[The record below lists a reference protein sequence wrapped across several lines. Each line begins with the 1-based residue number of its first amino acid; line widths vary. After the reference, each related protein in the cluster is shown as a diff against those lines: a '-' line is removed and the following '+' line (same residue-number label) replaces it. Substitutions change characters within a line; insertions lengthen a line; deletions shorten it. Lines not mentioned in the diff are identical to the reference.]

1 MRGTT
6 PREHAGTII
15 IGGGQ
20 AGSQTAVSLRE
31 AGYTDRIVLISAEP
45 HLPYQRPP
53 LSKAFLAG
61 DAQPATLALRG
72 EPAYARHTI
81 DVIVGDAVS
90 AIDADRKLVRQAS
103 GAELSWDHLVLAVG
117 GTPSQLSVPII
128 DRATGDLAAPG
139 TTLEGVHV
147 LRTADDALAL
157 RAAAQNVNRL
167 VAIGGSF
174 IGLEVAASLSSRG
187 VAATVLVRGDRL
199 MSRVVHPHVADLFR
213 RAHRER
219 GVSLEFGAQVT
230 ALIADGQRVA
240 AVQLADG
247 RRVEADCVVVGV
259 GLTADTTLAEDIGL
273 EIDRGIV
280 VDDAGR
286 TSHAAI
292 YAAGDCATRRLAS
305 GATERTES
313 VHNAVQQAKAV
324 AAAIA
329 GAPPPAPQAPW
340 FWSDQ
345 FDLKLQTVGDTGHDT
360 DITVLAG
367 GTPEKLVVEHRRDG
381 VLVGVTA
388 VSSPREFLQYRRELD
403 RSGAAKMS
411 RA

>member
-1 MRGTT
+1 M
-6 PREHAGTII
+6 
-15 IGGGQ
+15 
-20 AGSQTAVSLRE
+20 SLRE
-31 AGYTDRIVLISAEP
+31 AGYTDRIVLIAAEP
-45 HLPYQRPP
+45 YLPYQRPP

-72 EPAYARHTI
+72 EPAYARHDI
-81 DVIVGDAVS
+81 EVMVGDAVT
-90 AIDADRKLVRQAS
+90 AIDAARALVQRAS

-117 GTPSQLSVPII
+117 GRPSELDVPII
-128 DRATGDLAAPG
+128 DGATGDLV
-139 TTLEGVHV
+139 TSTSSLEGVHL

-157 RAAAQNVNRL
+157 RAAASKVSRL

-199 MSRVVHPHVADLFR
+199 MSRVVHPYVADIFR
-213 RAHRER
+213 RAHLAR

-230 ALIADGQRVA
+230 ALVADGRRVA
-240 AVQLADG
+240 AVQLSDG
-247 RRVEADCVVVGV
+247 RRVEADCVVVGI
-259 GLTADTTLAEDIGL
+259 GLTADTALAEQIGL
-273 EIDRGIV
+273 VIDRGIL

-286 TSHAAI
+286 TSHPAI
-292 YAAGDCATRRLAS
+292 YAAGDCATRLLAS

-324 AAAIA
+324 AAAIVEA
-329 GAPPPAPQAPW
+329 APPSKQVPW

-360 DITVLAG
+360 DTTVFAG
-367 GTPEKLVVEHRRDG
+367 DTPEKLVVEHRRDG

-403 RSGAAKMS
+403 RSHAVVNAQ
-411 RA
+411 A